1 MSANE
6 EIKAC
11 LTFCFSIPPK
21 KVFPLVAH
29 LIYCV
34 TKVKEGEMTH
44 VFNIYRLNSSTKV
57 QQESSGLRVYTVD
70 PAVISVYH
78 SKTEQMQN
86 K

>member
-1 MSANE
+1 MRKITHIFN
-6 EIKAC
+6 IHR
-11 LTFCFSIPPK
+11 LNFSIK
-21 KVFPLVAH
+21 F
-29 LIYCV
+29 
-34 TKVKEGEMTH
+34 
-44 VFNIYRLNSSTKV
+44 

>member
-1 MSANE
+1 
-6 EIKAC
+6 
-11 LTFCFSIPPK
+11 
-21 KVFPLVAH
+21 
-29 LIYCV
+29 
-34 TKVKEGEMTH
+34 MTH
-44 VFNIYRLNSSTKV
+44 MFNIYRLNFSTKV